1 MYKFLNDK
9 GQHAHVFN
17 DAPLYGTSTVIKEV
31 MPPFLAKWG
40 AQCAA
45 DFIKANGTNTKGW
58 TINGVEQT
66 HDAYHV
72 SPKHIEDSVLA
83 WSKVRSDAASKGTDM
98 HALLEKYVKH
108 CIEAHGGA
116 PRPATS
122 TEKDSEALSR
132 FSEWATKHVK
142 RFLASELHVYSSETW
157 TGGIIDCVA
166 EMQSGKMA
174 IIDFKSSKEAFANHI
189 IQTAGYALQLEE
201 NGGFNADGGS
211 IFKLEK
217 PIEYLIVVP
226 FGAKTMDPQFVEN
239 VDGWKAGFKHCVEVY
254 KLLQA
259 FKKK

>member
-40 AQCAA
+40 AQCAV
-45 DFIKANGTNTKGW
+45 DHLKANPGDFDK
-58 TINGVEQT
+58 
-66 HDAYHV
+66 A
-72 SPKHIEDSVLA
+72 VLA
-83 WSKVRSDAASKGTDM
+83 WSKVRQTAADKGTDM
-98 HALLEKYVKH
+98 HAELEKYVKW
-108 CIEAHGGA
+108 CIEDKQGT
-116 PRPATS
+116 PAQDPL
-122 TEKDSEALSR
+122 ENIKEVQI
-132 FSEWATKHVK
+132 FSVWATKHIK
-142 RFLASELHVYSSETW
+142 RFLASELHVYSSDTW

-174 IIDFKSSKEAFANHI
+174 IIDFKSSKEAYANHI

-239 VDGWKAGFKHCVEVY
+239 VDGWKAGFKHCVEIY